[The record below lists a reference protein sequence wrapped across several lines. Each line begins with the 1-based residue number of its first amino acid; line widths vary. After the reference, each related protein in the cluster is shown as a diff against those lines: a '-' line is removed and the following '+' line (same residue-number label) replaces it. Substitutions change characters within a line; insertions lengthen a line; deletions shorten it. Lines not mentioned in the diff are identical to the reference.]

1 MKELFQEKKKEKENQ
16 KKHVGSSL
24 LGINGT
30 FLLQDGVDLD
40 WKELLGSLQ
49 SLVSRNA
56 CQVSVGQGGDGS
68 IPMGMLSIPKASNW
82 CI

>member
-1 MKELFQEKKKEKENQ
+1 M
-16 KKHVGSSL
+16 
-24 LGINGT
+24 
-30 FLLQDGVDLD
+30 DLD

-68 IPMGMLSIPKASNW
+68 IPMGMLSTFQKQVTGVSNQDRTGARMDTMRY
-82 CI
+82 